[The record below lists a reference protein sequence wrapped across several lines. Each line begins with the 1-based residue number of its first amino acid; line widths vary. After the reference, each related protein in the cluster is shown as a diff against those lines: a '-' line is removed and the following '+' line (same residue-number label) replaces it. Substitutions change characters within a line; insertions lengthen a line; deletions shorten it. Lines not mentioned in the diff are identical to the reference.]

1 MGKQGHGKVGQS
13 KGKPKKEDR
22 GFGRALI
29 RQQQNGLA
37 GDTLGV
43 KKKNMNSILE
53 ASDLADYVDN
63 LEMEDRTVDVHRVR
77 SDADA
82 AFIFQ
87 DTTASTAIQSMKIDA
102 FQYEHLPVPRKPRWS
117 RSMTAEEVDKNER
130 VAFLDWR
137 RRIATLEE
145 SNNRTQKAT
154 PFEKNLEVWRQ
165 LWRVLEKSD
174 VAIQVVDARNPLLYY
189 TADLV
194 KYAQEHSPSV
204 PMMIIL
210 NKADYLTEYQR
221 TLWSQ
226 TLDALDIKY
235 IFYSAKSEQRR
246 IDHHASLHT
255 TTSVLKEEDQMLEA
269 ERAEAAMNRIDNE
282 MVDLIASD
290 LATRFIDDLS
300 DDDESDGE
308 KESDELSSELKSFEK
323 ATEKKEKKG
332 LDRLQAIET
341 RMLRRYI
348 MSRAELISLLSLLP
362 RKMNIG
368 AQERHGDR
376 VCIGMVG
383 FPNVGKSSCIN
394 SILGVSKSTHGK
406 TRVAVSSTPGKTKHF
421 QTMMVNDGLML
432 CDCPGLVFPSFMR
445 STGEMLCAG
454 ILPINQMRTYA
465 DPADVI
471 SARVPMQLIEA
482 TYGCTIQ
489 KMLDIKDDPERPPTG
504 SEMLCAY
511 CAVKGYITNGTG
523 RWDEFRACK
532 EILKDFCDG
541 NLLYIAPPPEI
552 EVDMN
557 RWLRETERTMLQ
569 NDRVAERMAL
579 RALKE
584 DGNKTSSSGQSS
596 SGNKYK
602 VFGDVVMGENM
613 VFGDGAYEKGDNGS
627 DEVEGEEVKEEEEE
641 EGTLTPPEL
650 KDAPITVSAAEA
662 SHIVFDDESSDEEED
677 VETAI
682 LNKYTAEIVANKGR
696 GAPKITALGEVEVG
710 VNGKPKREHKKMKH
724 WGKKNKKL
732 RDKDPYGEAG
742 AGSMMYTTNRAPA
755 YSSYVNSKSKADTR
769 NAASKGTIN
778 KNSAEFHRA
787 VFPHH
792 DKKDE
797 A

>member
-1 MGKQGHGKVGQS
+1 MGKQGHGIG
-13 KGKPKKEDR
+13 KGKPKKDDR

-29 RQQQNGLA
+29 RQQQNGLQ

-82 AFIFQ
+82 AFIFA
-87 DTTASTAIQSMKIDA
+87 DTTSSTAIQSMKIDA
-102 FQYEHLPVPRKPRWS
+102 FQYEHLPVPRKPRWT
-117 RSMTAEEVDKNER
+117 RSMSAEDVDKNER
-130 VAFLDWR
+130 MAFLDWR

-194 KYAQEHSPSV
+194 KYAQEHNPSV

-226 TLDALDIKY
+226 ALDDLDIKY
-235 IFYSAKSEQRR
+235 IFYSAKSEQRK
-246 IDHHASLHT
+246 IDYHASLNT
-255 TTSVLKEEDQMLEA
+255 TTSVFEEEEQVLEV
-269 ERAEAAMNRIDNE
+269 ERAEAVMNRIDHE

-290 LATRFIDDLS
+290 LAQRFLDDNNNN
-300 DDDESDGE
+300 GE
-308 KESDELSSELKSFEK
+308 KESGIGEELKSFE
-323 ATEKKEKKG
+323 TINQKKEKKG
-332 LDRLQAIET
+332 VDRLQAIET
-341 RMLRRYI
+341 AMLRRYI
-348 MSRAELISLLSLLP
+348 LSRAELISLLTLLP
-362 RKMNIG
+362 RKLDIS

-489 KMLDIKDDPERPPTG
+489 KVLDIKDDPERPPTG

-532 EILKDFCDG
+532 EILKDFADG
-541 NLLYIAPPPEI
+541 TLLYIAPPPEVD
-552 EVDMN
+552 VDMN
-557 RWLRETERTMLQ
+557 RWLQETERTMLQ

-579 RALKE
+579 KALKE
-584 DGNKTSSSGQSS
+584 DGGKNRSGQNNSNKN
-596 SGNKYK
+596 NKYK
-602 VFGDVVMGENM
+602 VFGDIVMGENM
-613 VFGDGAYEKGDNGS
+613 VFGDGSYEND
-627 DEVEGEEVKEEEEE
+627 DEDEDEEEIESKEEEKKM
-641 EGTLTPPEL
+641 TPPEL
-650 KDAPITVSAAEA
+650 KDTPITVTAAEA
-662 SHIVFDDESSDEEED
+662 SRIVFDDESSDEDED
-677 VETAI
+677 VESII
-682 LNKYTAEIVANKGR
+682 LNKYTAETVANKGR
-696 GAPKITALGEVEVG
+696 GAPKIAALGEVELG

-755 YSSYVNSKSKADTR
+755 YSSYVNSKSKADSR
-769 NAASKGTIN
+769 NVVSKGTIN

-792 DKKDE
+792 SPKKE
-797 A
+797 ES